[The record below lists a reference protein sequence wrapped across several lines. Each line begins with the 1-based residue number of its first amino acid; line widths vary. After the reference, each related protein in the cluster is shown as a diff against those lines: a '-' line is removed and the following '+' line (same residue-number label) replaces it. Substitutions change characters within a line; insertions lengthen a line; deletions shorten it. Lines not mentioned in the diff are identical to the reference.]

1 MKTNTIR
8 TNVHC
13 LEHGDSLVQV
23 TSWPRLFPISQYV
36 VRDTDGLTLVD
47 VGIGHRGVAAVQALA
62 QEWQQPVVRIVLTHA
77 HIDHV
82 GGLDAHVAAFPDAEV
97 AASARTIDYLRG
109 DLTLTPEEARI
120 SVDLPG
126 AFPTMRTRPSRI
138 LTPGDRFGALE
149 VIDAAGHTPDSIAFM
164 DTRTDTLLVGDAFQ
178 TQGDVAV
185 AGVVVPEFPVPGR
198 KTWYRPMALEAAR
211 RMLALYPARLASG
224 HGPVLVRPR
233 NAMQRA
239 INTAEARFATLA
251 D

>member
-1 MKTNTIR
+1 
-8 TNVHC
+8 
-13 LEHGDSLVQV
+13 
-23 TSWPRLFPISQYV
+23 
-36 VRDTDGLTLVD
+36 
-47 VGIGHRGVAAVQALA
+47 
-62 QEWQQPVVRIVLTHA
+62 
-77 HIDHV
+77 
-82 GGLDAHVAAFPDAEV
+82 
-97 AASARTIDYLRG
+97 
-109 DLTLTPEEARI
+109 
-120 SVDLPG
+120 
-126 AFPTMRTRPSRI
+126 
-138 LTPGDRFGALE
+138 
-149 VIDAAGHTPDSIAFM
+149 M